1 MGTKSAEGA
10 YQKNRAKNLAKQS
23 SDQAKLLMLM
33 PRKSLIA

>member
-10 YQKNRAKNLAKQS
+10 YQENRAKNLAKQAS
-23 SDQAKLLMLM
+23 GQENLLVLM